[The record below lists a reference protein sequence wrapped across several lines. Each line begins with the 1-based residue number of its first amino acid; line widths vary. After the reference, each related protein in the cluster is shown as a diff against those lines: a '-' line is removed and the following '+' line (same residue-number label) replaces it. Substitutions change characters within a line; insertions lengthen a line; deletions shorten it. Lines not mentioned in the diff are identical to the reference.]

1 MLQLKKLRKELN
13 FNKEISEMINVLK
26 GVASS
31 EFYRLQKARKTRD
44 QFMDYLQSFFQLFDI
59 RQLQHSFLEQSSL
72 PSAVLLITSD
82 AGFLGKLNVDIVDA
96 ALKQCTSASGE
107 EKLIV
112 VGNQG
117 VRYIEETG
125 REFISFPG
133 IGDKIDYEEAVKL
146 ADFIFQG
153 VLNKKFSRMT
163 IVYPRFISFTS
174 WATQVY
180 QLLPCRFLFKSP
192 ASDNEEEEKTI
203 IEPTR
208 AKVLEYLIRS
218 WLNYMIYGIFW
229 ESKLS
234 EWSARAMH
242 LESSAEEIKR
252 SDKKIRLKYFRAVHE
267 ISDKNIREI
276 LSSRLAMRH
285 IMGPV

>member
-125 REFISFPG
+125 REFISF
-133 IGDKIDYEEAVKL
+133 
-146 ADFIFQG
+146 
-153 VLNKKFSRMT
+153 
-163 IVYPRFISFTS
+163 TS
-174 WATQVY
+174 WTTQIY

-208 AKVLEYLIRS
+208 ARVLEYLIRS

-285 IMGPV
+285 IMRPV